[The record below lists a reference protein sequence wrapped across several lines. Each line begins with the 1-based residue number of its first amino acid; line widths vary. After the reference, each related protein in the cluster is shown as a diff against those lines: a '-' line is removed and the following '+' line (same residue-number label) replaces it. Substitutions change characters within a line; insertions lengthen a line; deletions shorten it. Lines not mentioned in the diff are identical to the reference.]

1 MTTCGKNAHRA
12 ASSLGRGRRVRGVTL
27 VEMLVVVAITGGLV
41 GLLLPAVQQARE
53 SSRSSQCLNNLRQ
66 IGIGLHNYYSAR
78 DCFPTTVSGGGAIHY
93 WVAQI
98 LPYVDENPLAGV
110 YDYKVGWN
118 HVNNRQAVQTVVRFM
133 SCPST
138 SGGPLQ
144 HPKFKTGN
152 PSWAAAAADYAGS
165 TGPSSRLWT
174 VAPATISS
182 AQPAIID
189 GFFKGTVKPGL
200 RGRTL
205 SKITDG
211 SSKTVAVYESAARP
225 QVWAFGGM
233 SPDSGLISSPTAK
246 YVSLCGWAD
255 PNSFDVSG
263 FESVSPGVYKEPGAI
278 MVNGSNSAVGS
289 IGGGVR
295 GGIYAFHRS
304 GANLLFADGSTR
316 FIDDIVRADVVAAM
330 LTAQGQESITLP

>member
-1 MTTCGKNAHRA
+1 MTTSGRNVHRA
-12 ASSLGRGRRVRGVTL
+12 ASSLSRGHRVRGATR
-27 VEMLVVVAITGGLV
+27 VEILVVVAIIGGLA
-41 GLLLPAVQQARE
+41 GILLPAVQQARE
-53 SSRSSQCLNNLRQ
+53 SSRQTQCLNNLRQ
-66 IGIGLHNYYSAR
+66 IGIGFHNFYAAR
-78 DCFPTTVSGGGAIHY
+78 DCFPTSVSGGGAIHY
-93 WVAQI
+93 WAAQI
-98 LPYVDENPLAGV
+98 LPYVDENPLAGI

-118 HVNNRQAVQTVVRFM
+118 NVNNREAVQTLVRFM
-133 SCPST
+133 NCTST
-138 SGGPLQ
+138 PGGPLQ
-144 HPKFKTGN
+144 HPKFKTGT
-152 PSWAAAAADYAGS
+152 PSWSAVAADYAGS

-174 VAPATISS
+174 IAPATISS
-182 AQPAIID
+182 PQPAIID
-189 GFFKGTVKPGL
+189 GFFKGTVKPGV

-233 SPDSGLISSPTAK
+233 SPDSGLVSSPTAK

-263 FESVSPGVYKEPGAI
+263 FESVSPGVYKEPGPI

-289 IGGGVR
+289 IGGGAR
-295 GGIYAFHRS
+295 GGIYAFHPA

-316 FIDDIVRADVVAAM
+316 FVDDAVGADVVAAI
-330 LTAQGQESITLP
+330 LTAQGQDSFALP